1 MVLWLWL
8 VLWGAAFV
16 VKESEEIRFDLLTAS
31 VGRRP
36 RIAMGIVVA
45 LALVVLYGASLK
57 ASFDYVTF
65 MKVEKSSYLKIRMD
79 WLFSI
84 FLVFLVAVIVRY
96 VWLLWHL
103 AARARSGGAGP
114 DRDQLGPVSAAF
126 AYALAVIVALSLL
139 GLPVGHAMIAGS
151 ILYLWAK
158 GLDMGT
164 AAEQLLNGMYT
175 SYVLL
180 AIPLFILAAEFMNS
194 GSIMD
199 RLLRFCNALVG
210 RWRGGLAQV
219 NVLQSIV
226 FASMSGSALADA
238 AGSGKIM
245 QTLMTRDGKYP
256 AAYAAALS
264 AASSVIGPIIP
275 PSIPLVL
282 YALVSDTS
290 IGFLFLAGVVPGI
303 LLGLVQMG
311 LIAATAKR
319 RNFPVEE
326 RVPLRELPRITREAF
341 PALMMPVILLG
352 CLYSGITTP
361 TEAAAAAAAYALLV
375 SAFLYRSLSWADVYQ
390 SLARSARI
398 TISIGMLI
406 AGALVFNYVV
416 TAENIPKALAAFL
429 KGYELSPLAFLL
441 VVNLLLLALGCF
453 LEGTTILLIIIPV
466 LLPTAQAL
474 GVDPVHFGVVAVMN
488 IMIGLIT
495 PPYGL
500 LLFMMVKIAEVPLR
514 DLVREVLPF
523 LAVMIGALALITF
536 VPDLVLVPAE
546 APRLQGLKH
555 AGPRRRR
562 HVVGRRARD
571 APGMGGLAHARAHAR
586 APRHPGLPARLA
598 LDRGLG
604 RAVVFRS
611 CTRPRDSPP
620 SRAGPTSS
628 GSTIR
633 ARGRAR

>member
-1 MVLWLWL
+1 MSTP
-8 VLWGAAFV
+8 F
-16 VKESEEIRFDLLTAS
+16 
-31 VGRRP
+31 
-36 RIAMGIVVA
+36 A
-45 LALVVLYGASLK
+45 LS
-57 ASFDYVTF
+57 
-65 MKVEKSSYLKIRMD
+65 
-79 WLFSI
+79 
-84 FLVFLVAVIVRY
+84 
-96 VWLLWHL
+96 L
-103 AARARSGGAGP
+103 AA
-114 DRDQLGPVSAAF
+114 
-126 AYALAVIVALSLL
+126 IVALSLL
-139 GLPVGHAMIAGS
+139 GLPVAHAMIAGS
-151 ILYLWAK
+151 ILYLYVQ

-180 AIPLFILAAEFMNS
+180 AIPLFILAAEFMSS

-210 RWRGGLAQV
+210 RFRGGLAQV
-219 NVLQSIV
+219 NVVQSIV

-245 QTLMTRDGKYP
+245 QTLMTRDGKYT
-256 AAYAAALS
+256 ASFAAALT

-303 LLGLVQMG
+303 LIGLVQMG

-319 RNFPVEE
+319 RGFPVEA

-352 CLYSGITTP
+352 CLYGGVTTP
-361 TEAAAAAAAYALLV
+361 TEAAATAAAYALLV
-375 SAFLYRSLSWADVYQ
+375 SAFLYRSISWGDVYQ

-416 TAENIPKALAAFL
+416 TAENVPKTLAAVL

-441 VVNLLLLALGCF
+441 AVNLLLLVLGCF
-453 LEGTTILLIIIPV
+453 LEGTTILLVIVPV
-466 LLPTAQAL
+466 LLPTAHAL
-474 GVDPVHFGVVAVMN
+474 GIDPVHFGVVAVVN

-500 LLFMMVKIAEVPLR
+500 LLFMMVKIAEVPLKA
-514 DLVREVLPF
+514 LVRDVLPF
-523 LAVMIGALALITF
+523 LAVMIGALALITV
-536 VPDLVLVPAE
+536 VPDLVLFL
-546 APRLQGLKH
+546 PRL
-555 AGPRRRR
+555 
-562 HVVGRRARD
+562 
-571 APGMGGLAHARAHAR
+571 
-586 APRHPGLPARLA
+586 
-598 LDRGLG
+598 LG
-604 RAVVFRS
+604 YK
-611 CTRPRDSPP
+611 
-620 SRAGPTSS
+620 G
-628 GSTIR
+628 
-633 ARGRAR
+633 